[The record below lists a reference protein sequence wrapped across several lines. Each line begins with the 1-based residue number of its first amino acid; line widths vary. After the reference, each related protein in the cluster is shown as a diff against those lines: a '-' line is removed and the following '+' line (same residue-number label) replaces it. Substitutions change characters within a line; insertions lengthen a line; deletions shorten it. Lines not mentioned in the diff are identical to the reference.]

1 MVLTIILA
9 AGLKLNSITN
19 LPIVLDSIN
28 EKPRLF
34 YHIKQ
39 ALSIRS
45 SHVLIVVGKYR
56 NIIENVIE
64 PYFIG
69 THQIHYIDQLEDFH
83 MNAAKVRGT
92 GDAIKCCMPFLL
104 SNQISFETNVFI
116 LHGDAPLLSSKTINR
131 MLCTPNTILV
141 ANIDNPSGYG
151 RIILNPDNTI
161 VKIVEDKECTDEQR
175 RIKWVNYGAYN
186 THLGVLAKFLPM
198 LTNKNKRKEYYFT
211 DIIELG
217 SKNLLSMIPCEI
229 SKHDK
234 VTC

>member
-9 AGLKLNSITN
+9 AGLQFNPITKLPNI
-19 LPIVLDSIN
+19 LDSIN

-56 NIIENVIE
+56 NLIEPILE

-69 THQIHYIDQLEDFH
+69 TRQIHYIDQVEDFY
-83 MNAAKVRGT
+83 MNAIKVRGT

-104 SNQISFETNVFI
+104 SNQISFETNIFI
-116 LHGDAPLLSSKTINR
+116 IQCNAPLLSSKTINR
-131 MLCTPNTILV
+131 ILRTPNTILV

-161 VKIVEDKECTDEQR
+161 AKIVEDKDCTDDEK
-175 RIKWVNYGAYN
+175 RIKLVNYGAYN
-186 THLGVLAKFLPM
+186 IHLGVLDKFLPM

-211 DIIELG
+211 DIIELA
-217 SKNLLSMIPCEI
+217 SKNLLSMTPCEI

-234 VTC
+234 VT

>member
-9 AGLKLNSITN
+9 AGLQFNSIAN
-19 LPIVLDSIN
+19 LPSVLDSVN

-56 NIIENVIE
+56 NLIEPMLE

-69 THQIHYIDQLEDFH
+69 TRQIHYIDQSEDFH
-83 MNAAKVRGT
+83 MNATKVRGT
-92 GDAIKCCMPFLL
+92 GDAIKCCMPFLV
-104 SNQISFETNVFI
+104 SNQISFETNIFI
-116 LHGDAPLLSSKTINR
+116 LHGNAPLLSSKTINR
-131 MLCTPNTILV
+131 ILCAPNTILV
-141 ANIDNPSGYG
+141 ANMENPSGYG
-151 RIILNPDNTI
+151 RIILNNDNTI
-161 VKIVEDKECTDEQR
+161 AKIVEDKDCTDEER

-186 THLGVLAKFLPM
+186 MHLGVLDKFIPM
-198 LTNKNKRKEYYFT
+198 LTNKNKRKEYYIT
-211 DIIELG
+211 DIIELA

-234 VTC
+234 VT

>member
-9 AGLKLNSITN
+9 AGLQFNPITKLPS
-19 LPIVLDSIN
+19 VLDSIN

-56 NIIENVIE
+56 NLIEPILE

-69 THQIHYIDQLEDFH
+69 THQIHYIDQVEDFY
-83 MNAAKVRGT
+83 MNAIKVRGT

-104 SNQISFETNVFI
+104 SNQISFETNIFI
-116 LHGDAPLLSSKTINR
+116 IQCNAPLLSSKTINR
-131 MLCTPNTILV
+131 ILRTPNTILV

-161 VKIVEDKECTDEQR
+161 VKIVEDKECTDEET
-175 RIKWVNYGAYN
+175 RIKWVNYGVYN
-186 THLGVLAKFLPM
+186 IHLGVLDKFLPT

-211 DIIELG
+211 DIIKLAN
-217 SKNLLSMIPCEI
+217 KNLLSMTPCEI
-229 SKHDK
+229 SKNDK
-234 VTC
+234 VT

>member
-9 AGLKLNSITN
+9 AGLQFNSIAN
-19 LPIVLDSIN
+19 LPSVLDSVN

-56 NIIENVIE
+56 NLIEPMLE

-69 THQIHYIDQLEDFH
+69 TRQIHYIDQVEDFH
-83 MNAAKVRGT
+83 MNATKVRGT
-92 GDAIKCCMPFLL
+92 GDAIKCCMPFLV
-104 SNQISFETNVFI
+104 SNQISFETNIFI
-116 LHGDAPLLSSKTINR
+116 LHGNAPLLSSKTINR
-131 MLCTPNTILV
+131 ILCAPNTILV
-141 ANIDNPSGYG
+141 ANMENPSGYG
-151 RIILNPDNTI
+151 RIILNNDNTI
-161 VKIVEDKECTDEQR
+161 AKIVEDKDCTDEER

-186 THLGVLAKFLPM
+186 MHLGVLDKFIPM
-198 LTNKNKRKEYYFT
+198 LTNKNKRKEYYIT
-211 DIIELG
+211 DIIELA

-234 VTC
+234 VT

>member
-56 NIIENVIE
+56 NIIEPVIE
-64 PYFIG
+64 SYFIG
-69 THQIHYIDQLEDFH
+69 TRQIHYIDQLEDFH

-161 VKIVEDKECTDEQR
+161 VKIVEDKECTDEER

-211 DIIELG
+211 DIIELA

-229 SKHDK
+229 SKNDK
-234 VTC
+234 VT